1 MQGVYFNVFSSLI
14 SADQSNL
21 MESFEHASYDKSQGQ
36 VGCFVNNEH
45 RDHVVWTVYKCKVS
59 ILKSIA
65 LNVAF
70 IYIAYRPVDLNSD
83 TKTITHSKFK
93 LRGVFLLV
101 SLNSKLLQF
110 LDNSIWIWW
119 NIYWPISMFSVLIK
133 SDILHIFSPA

>member
-45 RDHVVWTVYKCKVS
+45 RDHVVWTVYKCKVDS
-59 ILKSIA
+59 FKCGLY
-65 LNVAF
+65 
-70 IYIAYRPVDLNSD
+70 IYIAYRQVDLNSD

-133 SDILHIFSPA
+133 DDMCDILHIFSPA

>member
-101 SLNSKLLQF
+101 SLNSKLL
-110 LDNSIWIWW
+110 L
-119 NIYWPISMFSVLIK
+119 FSVLIK

>member
-1 MQGVYFNVFSSLI
+1 
-14 SADQSNL
+14 

-45 RDHVVWTVYKCKVS
+45 RDHVVWTVYK
-59 ILKSIA
+59 LKSIA

-70 IYIAYRPVDLNSD
+70 IYIAYRQVDLNSD
-83 TKTITHSKFK
+83 TKTITHSKFT

-110 LDNSIWIWW
+110 LDNSIWI
-119 NIYWPISMFSVLIK
+119 
-133 SDILHIFSPA
+133 

>member
-1 MQGVYFNVFSSLI
+1 
-14 SADQSNL
+14 

-45 RDHVVWTVYKCKVS
+45 RDHVVWNYRGVDS
-59 ILKSIA
+59 LQMQSQQLKSIA

-70 IYIAYRPVDLNSD
+70 IYIAYRQVDLNSD

-110 LDNSIWIWW
+110 LDNSIWI
-119 NIYWPISMFSVLIK
+119 
-133 SDILHIFSPA
+133 